1 MSSSESS
8 NTVPGGTGKGP
19 PMKSGVSSWAT
30 MVSGSS
36 VSEGISQSATGPS
49 NRRTAGAPS
58 STSMLPFSEEASMT
72 STQLQPSSMS
82 GSATSTVH
90 VVGSRLHPKATA
102 ASRRTKSP
110 CWNRMRVWRRFM
122 ALASL
127 HPKGTKAPSTD
138 PDSTK
143 RSSPATTWTMG
154 RIGERK

>member
-58 STSMLPFSEEASMT
+58 STSMLPFSVEASMT

-90 VVGSRLHPKATA
+90 VVGSRLHPKASTIKA
-102 ASRRTKSP
+102 TASRPFVEKDVR
-110 CWNRMRVWRRFM
+110 RRFM

-143 RSSPATTWTMG
+143 RPSPTTTWTRG